1 MQDKGLRGNLKTM
14 DEILSWNK
22 PYKYYITPPNP
33 HPHNTKRE
41 NKKKREGEISEKTK
55 QMETSAI

>member
-41 NKKKREGEISEKTK
+41 NKKKKEKEK
-55 QMETSAI
+55 